1 MLKSLDLAGRVAVV
15 IGGTSGI
22 GRTLALGLAEAGADV
37 VATGRRENLVAEVAA
52 EIESMGRKSLS
63 VAVDVLNRAS
73 VDQLRDAV
81 MKHFGHVDILLN
93 AAGKIG
99 RKPTVTFPEAEWDE
113 TFNVN
118 VTGALRACQAFYE
131 PLKASGHG
139 RIINIVSLNSYVSLR
154 EVAAYAASKSALL
167 ALTRSLAVE
176 WSRRRNQ
183 RQRYRARR
191 VFRTDLN
198 KNLLDST
205 DRGKELLSAHS
216 RMKRFGQDSA
226 NSNGAGVLLASDA
239 GELHHWPAC
248 IIVDVRIP
256 GIGSQQ
262 LASEPR
268 QLYRQGAA
276 MFRLFCAAFCSRCML
291 SPSKSRPSNS
301 IPSLRTLSASPPPAP
316 AFAPKRKWSEA

>member
-1 MLKSLDLAGRVAVV
+1 MLKSLDLTGRVAVV

-37 VATGRRENLVAEVAA
+37 VATGRRENLVKEVAA
-52 EIESMGRKSLS
+52 EIETTGRKSLAA
-63 VAVDVLNRAS
+63 AVDVLNRAS
-73 VDQLRDAV
+73 VDELRDSV
-81 MKHFGHVDILLN
+81 MKHFGRVDILLN

-118 VTGALRACQAFYE
+118 VTGALRACQSFYE

-176 WSRRRNQ
+176 WSSEGINVN
-183 RQRYRARR
+183 AIAPG

-205 DRGKELLSAHS
+205 DRGKELLL
-216 RMKRFGQDSA
+216 RTPMKRFGQTGEL
-226 NSNGAGVLLASDA
+226 NGAAVLLASDA
-239 GELHHWPAC
+239 ASFITGQC
-248 IIVDVRIP
+248 IIVD
-256 GIGSQQ
+256 GGF
-262 LASEPR
+262 LAS
-268 QLYRQGAA
+268 GV
-276 MFRLFCAAFCSRCML
+276 
-291 SPSKSRPSNS
+291 N
-301 IPSLRTLSASPPPAP
+301 T
-316 AFAPKRKWSEA
+316 